1 MERLFQTSNQL
12 LAQVQTDFQRY
23 IYQQINWKNRLI
35 GLIGARG
42 IGKTTLV
49 LQHIKANLDPQK
61 TLYVTTE
68 DFYFAQHRLTHLA
81 DEFVKAGGLHLVI
94 DEIHKYPDWSREL
107 KLIYDYHP
115 NLQVVFTGSSVL
127 DIKKGSADLS
137 RRAIVYSMQGLSF
150 REYLYL
156 FHKIEIPVYSLD
168 DLLNQR
174 VAIPTNFRPL
184 PYFADYLR
192 IGYYPFSREMNFDI
206 RLQQVIDQTLEI
218 DIPSYADMNVS
229 TGRKLKQLMS
239 IVSESVPFKPN
250 MSKIAAMLNISRN
263 NIADY
268 LLYMEEA
275 GMISQLRS
283 KTEGVRALGKVDKI
297 YLDNTNLMQQLGNK
311 NQNVGNVRE
320 TFFLNQTRVH
330 HQVNTS
336 AMADFSI
343 NDSGFEVG
351 GKNKGLKQIKNVP
364 KGFVVKDDIEQG
376 YLNVIPLWQFGLT
389 Y

>member
-49 LQHIKANLDPQK
+49 LQHIKAHLDPQK

-150 REYLYL
+150 REYLHL

-174 VAIPTNFRPL
+174 VAIPSNFRPL

-283 KTEGVRALGKVDKI
+283 KTEGVRALGKIDKI

-320 TFFLNQTRVH
+320 TFFLNQTRVQ

-343 NDSGFEVG
+343 NDSDFEVG
-351 GKNKGLKQIKNVP
+351 GKNKGLKQIKNAP

-376 YLNVIPLWQFGLT
+376 YLNVIPLWHFGLL

>member
-150 REYLYL
+150 REYLHL

-174 VAIPTNFRPL
+174 VAIPSNFRPL

-268 LLYMEEA
+268 LLFMKEA

-283 KTEGVRALGKVDKI
+283 KTEGVRALGKIDKI

-320 TFFLNQTRVH
+320 TFFINQTRVH

-343 NDSGFEVG
+343 NDSDFEVG
-351 GKNKGLKQIKNVP
+351 GKNKGLKQIKNAP
-364 KGFVVKDDIEQG
+364 KGFVVKDNIEQG
-376 YLNVIPLWQFGLT
+376 YLNVIPLWHFGLL